1 MKRIAL
7 ATGLLLVV
15 AALAGVLRPD
25 GAGAADPTTTTDT
38 VSVTGT
44 GSVDA
49 VPDRAEVSAGVET
62 RAATAKAALTANGAA
77 MQKVIAALRANG
89 GKDVTTQTVSLS
101 SAYGD
106 NGQANGF
113 VASNVA
119 SAETSL
125 DGAGALID
133 AAVAAGANTIYGPS
147 LSRSDADALY
157 RQALAKAVD
166 DAKARAEI
174 LAKAAGRS
182 LGRVTAIAESGSAA
196 PVPYAAKASAA
207 QDSTPVVSGSEET
220 TASVSVT
227 FELDLSPLRSGASPR
242 GPGPEAPSA
251 GRRCGRRR
259 AGAGAAR
266 GGETT
271 VVAVVLRPI
280 AAGDRDVE
288 LGVAPHAVLGDV
300 EPGMLSTSRLR
311 PDPDRHLH
319 HPEDGERGGERER
332 AHRDEAERLDA
343 ELVEARRRR
352 RGRPGPSRA
361 DSASSGTVR
370 NPSESVPHTPGHA
383 VRRECADR
391 VVDPDLLDE
400 ENAEHDDRTGDEP
413 DA

>member
-7 ATGLLLVV
+7 ATGLVLVV

-77 MQKVIAALRANG
+77 MQNVIAALRANG

-125 DGAGALID
+125 DRAGALID

-174 LAKAAGRS
+174 LAKSAGRS

-220 TASVSVT
+220 AASVSVT
-227 FELDLSPLRSGASPR
+227 FEL
-242 GPGPEAPSA
+242 
-251 GRRCGRRR
+251 
-259 AGAGAAR
+259 
-266 GGETT
+266 T
-271 VVAVVLRPI
+271 
-280 AAGDRDVE
+280 
-288 LGVAPHAVLGDV
+288 
-300 EPGMLSTSRLR
+300 
-311 PDPDRHLH
+311 
-319 HPEDGERGGERER
+319 
-332 AHRDEAERLDA
+332 
-343 ELVEARRRR
+343 
-352 RGRPGPSRA
+352 
-361 DSASSGTVR
+361 
-370 NPSESVPHTPGHA
+370 
-383 VRRECADR
+383 
-391 VVDPDLLDE
+391 
-400 ENAEHDDRTGDEP
+400 
-413 DA
+413 

>member
-7 ATGLLLVV
+7 ATGLVLVV

-77 MQKVIAALRANG
+77 MQNVIAALRANG

-125 DGAGALID
+125 DRAGALID
-133 AAVAAGANTIYGPS
+133 SAVAAGANTIYGPS

-157 RQALAKAVD
+157 RQALAKAID

-174 LAKAAGRS
+174 LAKSAGRS
-182 LGRVTAIAESGSAA
+182 LGQVTAIAESGSAA

-227 FELDLSPLRSGASPR
+227 FEL
-242 GPGPEAPSA
+242 
-251 GRRCGRRR
+251 
-259 AGAGAAR
+259 
-266 GGETT
+266 T
-271 VVAVVLRPI
+271 
-280 AAGDRDVE
+280 
-288 LGVAPHAVLGDV
+288 
-300 EPGMLSTSRLR
+300 
-311 PDPDRHLH
+311 
-319 HPEDGERGGERER
+319 
-332 AHRDEAERLDA
+332 
-343 ELVEARRRR
+343 
-352 RGRPGPSRA
+352 
-361 DSASSGTVR
+361 
-370 NPSESVPHTPGHA
+370 
-383 VRRECADR
+383 
-391 VVDPDLLDE
+391 
-400 ENAEHDDRTGDEP
+400 
-413 DA
+413 

>member
-7 ATGLLLVV
+7 AAGLLLVA

-25 GAGAADPTTTTDT
+25 GAGAADPATTTDT

-77 MQKVIAALRANG
+77 MQKVIAALRSNG

-101 SAYGD
+101 TAFD
-106 NGQANGF
+106 QNGQPNGF

-125 DGAGALID
+125 DAAGALID
-133 AAVAAGANTIYGPS
+133 AAVASGANTVYGPS

-182 LGRVTAIAESGSAA
+182 LGRVTAIAESGSAT

-207 QDSTPVVSGSEET
+207 QDSTPVVSGPEET

-227 FELDLSPLRSGASPR
+227 FEL
-242 GPGPEAPSA
+242 
-251 GRRCGRRR
+251 
-259 AGAGAAR
+259 
-266 GGETT
+266 T
-271 VVAVVLRPI
+271 
-280 AAGDRDVE
+280 
-288 LGVAPHAVLGDV
+288 
-300 EPGMLSTSRLR
+300 
-311 PDPDRHLH
+311 
-319 HPEDGERGGERER
+319 
-332 AHRDEAERLDA
+332 
-343 ELVEARRRR
+343 
-352 RGRPGPSRA
+352 
-361 DSASSGTVR
+361 
-370 NPSESVPHTPGHA
+370 
-383 VRRECADR
+383 
-391 VVDPDLLDE
+391 
-400 ENAEHDDRTGDEP
+400 
-413 DA
+413 